1 MKLTAQRPESLLE
14 IRGGEVQPARQ
25 TEETE
30 IVAVTAQREDLRA
43 LRAEMDV
50 DRSAA
55 AAVLARLKRKR

>member
-1 MKLTAQRPESLLE
+1 
-14 IRGGEVQPARQ
+14 
-25 TEETE
+25 
-30 IVAVTAQREDLRA
+30 VTTQREDLRA